1 MGKHFLAF
9 TSTHYNQLQLTTMT
23 IVDKLMGSLNNK
35 EERQHMNE
43 NNHKQHSSGTE
54 ALADGQPAEHQVDD
68 RIGGTHTRNV
78 KDAVTEENVSRHAH
92 HEVTPVV
99 DRERDE
105 TEIHQKVQPVVDNQE
120 HHTHH
125 KHVAP
130 EVSRDRNEDIDD
142 TTAAKYQKQA
152 QFENVQT
159 AGEKTHSTS
168 VNAPKVHE
176 HVNKHI
182 VEEVQPVIQ
191 RQTQETEH
199 HHTTQVI
206 HDHAPISM
214 SDFKGDGGNAVGGS
228 HSAHPV
234 VTDER

>member
-1 MGKHFLAF
+1 MGINAEYMGKHFLAF

-105 TEIHQKVQPVVDNQE
+105 TEIHQKVQPVVDKQE
-120 HHTHH
+120 
-125 KHVAP
+125 
-130 EVSRDRNEDIDD
+130 
-142 TTAAKYQKQA
+142 

-206 HDHAPISM
+206 HDHVSHAPKVHDTHVNAPISM

-234 VTDER
+234 VTDERRD

>member
-142 TTAAKYQKQA
+142 TTASKYQKQA

-168 VNAPKVHE
+168 VNAPKVHDT
-176 HVNKHI
+176 HVN
-182 VEEVQPVIQ
+182 
-191 RQTQETEH
+191 
-199 HHTTQVI
+199 
-206 HDHAPISM
+206 APISM

-234 VTDER
+234 

>member
-78 KDAVTEENVSRHAH
+78 KDAVTEENVSR
-92 HEVTPVV
+92 
-99 DRERDE
+99 
-105 TEIHQKVQPVVDNQE
+105 QE

-142 TTAAKYQKQA
+142 TTASKYQKQA

-206 HDHAPISM
+206 HDHVSHAPKVHDTHVNAPISM

-234 VTDER
+234 VTDERRD

>member
-1 MGKHFLAF
+1 MG

-99 DRERDE
+99 D
-105 TEIHQKVQPVVDNQE
+105 NQE

-142 TTAAKYQKQA
+142 TTASK
-152 QFENVQT
+152 
-159 AGEKTHSTS
+159 
-168 VNAPKVHE
+168 
-176 HVNKHI
+176 
-182 VEEVQPVIQ
+182 
-191 RQTQETEH
+191 
-199 HHTTQVI
+199 
-206 HDHAPISM
+206 
-214 SDFKGDGGNAVGGS
+214 
-228 HSAHPV
+228 
-234 VTDER
+234 